1 MKKIVWLIGIVIS
14 WISLSYAQ
22 IKLNPN
28 TIIAFATVEEGREI
42 LTAQDDFV
50 LCMSPFDRAS
60 RVKTKDDVIE
70 KDYLE
75 FVSKNVLA
83 WNDDEKKKIITAFQ
97 GVQAKLEELALPFPE
112 KVFFIK
118 TTGREEGG
126 AAYTR
131 ANAVIFPEA
140 NLTAN
145 STMMQKLI
153 AHELFHI
160 LTRANPELRE
170 KLYAAIGF
178 VKCND
183 VFLVELKSRKI
194 TNPDAPRNDHC
205 IRLRVGLNDQWAV
218 PILYS
223 KTEKY
228 DVKQGGDFFNY
239 LQFQFLLVERDDK
252 SFEAKPIYEDQK
264 PKLIDLN
271 QASGFFEQVGKNTQY
286 IIHPEEILAD
296 NFSLL
301 VLQKSKVQTPVI
313 LKKIEEILKE
323 AKHKDTNSSADAET
337 TPQA

>member
-1 MKKIVWLIGIVIS
+1 
-14 WISLSYAQ
+14 
-22 IKLNPN
+22 
-28 TIIAFATVEEGREI
+28 
-42 LTAQDDFV
+42 
-50 LCMSPFDRAS
+50 
-60 RVKTKDDVIE
+60 
-70 KDYLE
+70 
-75 FVSKNVLA
+75 
-83 WNDDEKKKIITAFQ
+83 
-97 GVQAKLEELALPFPE
+97 
-112 KVFFIK
+112 
-118 TTGREEGG
+118 
-126 AAYTR
+126 
-131 ANAVIFPEA
+131 
-140 NLTAN
+140 
-145 STMMQKLI
+145 MMQKLI

-183 VFLVELKSRKI
+183 VFPVEFKSRKI

-205 IRLRVGLNDQWAV
+205 IRLRIGLNDQWAV

-228 DVKQGGDFFNY
+228 DVEQGGDFFNY